1 MTKSNQSNLADTA
14 KADPLDSM
22 PSEARSAIKRRNLVV
37 SLVVG
42 VGVAALSAFAT
53 KAALDPQVRALESQ
67 ALSSTNETLTALNRV
82 ARLESELEEM
92 RLVQQYSTSFRI
104 PADLAHAIREAAERE
119 NLDLDVAFRL
129 VATESSF
136 RRRAISPVGAIGYT
150 QVMPTTAA
158 WLEPGITEADLF
170 DRDTNLR
177 LGFRYLRMLIDQY
190 DDERVAL
197 LAYNRGPGAVSRIMA
212 SGGDPANGYARQILG
227 SE

>member
-1 MTKSNQSNLADTA
+1 MTKLHQRNLADTA

-22 PSEARSAIKRRNLVV
+22 PSEARSAIKRRNLAVA
-37 SLVVG
+37 LTTAL
-42 VGVAALSAFAT
+42 GVAVLSAVAT
-53 KAALDPQVRALESQ
+53 KAAIAPHVQTLESQ
-67 ALSSTNETLTALNRV
+67 ALSSTYETVAALNDV
-82 ARLESELEEM
+82 TRLESEVEEL
-92 RLVQQYSTSFRI
+92 RLVHQYSTSFRI
-104 PADLAHAIREAAERE
+104 PADLAQAIREAAERE
-119 NLDLDVAFRL
+119 DLDLDIAFRL

-158 WLEPGITEADLF
+158 WLEPGMTEGDLF

-190 DDERVAL
+190 DDERLAL

-212 SGGDPANGYARQILG
+212 NGGNPANGYARQILG

>member
-1 MTKSNQSNLADTA
+1 MTKARTNLADTA

-22 PSEARSAIKRRNLVV
+22 PSEARSAIKRRNLI
-37 SLVVG
+37 LG
-42 VGVAALSAFAT
+42 LIGAMGVAVLSAFVTRAAMAPQMQALQSQAVSST
-53 KAALDPQVRALESQ
+53 HETVEALDDI
-67 ALSSTNETLTALNRV
+67 
-82 ARLESELEEM
+82 ARLESEIEEL

-104 PADLAHAIREAAERE
+104 PADLARAIGEAATRE
-119 NLDLDVAFRL
+119 DLDLDLAFRL

-158 WLEPGITEADLF
+158 WLEPGITEGDLF

-190 DDERVAL
+190 DDERLAL

-212 SGGDPANGYARQILG
+212 NGGDPANGYARQILG

>member
-1 MTKSNQSNLADTA
+1 MTKARTNLADTA

-22 PSEARSAIKRRNLVV
+22 PSEARSAIKRRNLI
-37 SLVVG
+37 LG
-42 VGVAALSAFAT
+42 LAGAMGVAVLSAFVT
-53 KAALDPQVRALESQ
+53 RAAMAPQLQALQSQ
-67 ALSSTNETLTALNRV
+67 AVSSTHETVEALNDI
-82 ARLESELEEM
+82 ARLESEIEEL

-104 PADLAHAIREAAERE
+104 PADLARAIGEAATRE
-119 NLDLDVAFRL
+119 DLDLDLAFRL

-158 WLEPGITEADLF
+158 WLEPGITDGDLF

-190 DDERVAL
+190 DDERLAL

-212 SGGDPANGYARQILG
+212 NGGDPANGYARQILG

>member
-1 MTKSNQSNLADTA
+1 MTKARTNLADTA

-22 PSEARSAIKRRNLVV
+22 PSEARSAIKRRNLIVW
-37 SLVVG
+37 LIG
-42 VGVAALSAFAT
+42 AMGVAVLSAFVT
-53 KAALDPQVRALESQ
+53 KAAMAPQVQALQSQ
-67 ALSSTNETLTALNRV
+67 ALSSTHETVAALDDI
-82 ARLESELEEM
+82 ARLEDEIEGL

-104 PADLAHAIREAAERE
+104 PADLARAIGEAAERE
-119 NLDLDVAFRL
+119 DLDLDLAFRL

-158 WLEPGITEADLF
+158 WLEPGITEGDLF

-190 DDERVAL
+190 DDERLAL

-212 SGGDPANGYARQILG
+212 NGGDPANGYARQILG